1 MNWQLRFPD
10 ADLSSDINETNHEPT
25 LSLLI
30 MAVRQ
35 NNSALLQLLSNG
47 AYIKEANKR
56 RLLLVV
62 ASQDHEAVS
71 QLLKCD
77 INPNKRLCSNLY
89 FLTAAAA

>member
-1 MNWQLRFPD
+1 
-10 ADLSSDINETNHEPT
+10 
-25 LSLLI
+25 

-56 RLLLVV
+56 MLLLVA

-71 QLLKCD
+71 QLLRENEAD
-77 INPNKRLCSNLY
+77 VNKRTDLL
-89 FLTAAAA
+89 LTNQIA